1 MIFYKN
7 QQGERKLIENWQ
19 DINEPIYQLIQPLN
33 DKLELVME
41 GFGFYMRVIEEVQG
55 VTKSFKTITKI
66 ILYGQFL
73 NQVAMVV
80 FDIKSHQYY
89 RDCVPIFQAYN
100 KKPLNPNL
108 WKQGVSSTPRIYEV
122 DIQDRTILR

>member
-41 GFGFYMRVIEEVQG
+41 GFGSYMRVIEEVQG
-55 VTKSFKTITKI
+55 VTKSFKAITKI
-66 ILYGQFL
+66 ILYGRFL

-80 FDIKSHQYY
+80 FDIKSQCYY
-89 RDCVPIFQAYN
+89 QDCVPIFQAYN
-100 KKPLNPNL
+100 KKPLNPSL

-122 DIQDRTILR
+122 DIQDRTLSA